1 MAGSGT
7 NGTGTV
13 GSNDGVAR
21 RVWTARGGGGRSR
34 PGAGLGGTVAVRLRG
49 RPGEASPG
57 GAGLAWTGCNTQI
70 CKPW

>member
-21 RVWTARGGGGRSR
+21 RVWTARGGGGAADRGR
-34 PGAGLGGTVAVRLRG
+34 GWAGRWQCGWRG
-49 RPGEASPG
+49 RPGAASPG